1 MPEIILVCGAGGKT
15 TYIEN
20 LSKSCKNKKDKK
32 IIITTTTKMYKPNEY
47 TDSINSHSFDNKN
60 IIVLGKEYDEKKLM
74 YAGDDELNNAIKY
87 ADIILIEAD
96 GAKHYPIKIPN
107 KNEPVIPDILLGRIS
122 KIVIIMGLHALN
134 RKFSEVC
141 FRYNLCKEIDK
152 NKIVDI
158 ETIKFIANK
167 YYINKLKNKCSN
179 IQLYLNDFTQ
189 DKNINYKKTAFII
202 LASGNSKRFNGN
214 KLLHKFNSLNNKTL
228 FENTIDKISNVV
240 KLLKKDKKLKNLETS
255 IIVVSIYD
263 EIINKEFENK
273 YYSVIYNNNHNA
285 GISSSIKLGLK
296 EAIKEVS
303 DSFAFFV
310 CDMPFLGSDDIFNMI
325 KYFYF
330 SQKNIGAM
338 FTKDRVSNPAIF
350 SSKYIDD
357 ILKLE
362 NDEGA
367 SKIIKKNINDT
378 FLYTIDEMKLIDI
391 DKREDL
397 N

>member
-15 TYIEN
+15 TYIKN
-20 LSKSCKNKKDKK
+20 LSKSYKDKK
-32 IIITTTTKMYKPNEY
+32 VIITTTTKIYKPNEY
-47 TDSINSHSFDNKN
+47 TNNINSHSFDNKN

-107 KNEPVIPDILLGRIS
+107 ENEPVIPDILLGQIS

-167 YYINKLKNKCSN
+167 YYIDKLKNKCDD
-179 IQLYLNDFTQ
+179 IQLYLNDFTKN
-189 DKNINYKKTAFII
+189 KNINYKKTAFII

-228 FENTIDKISNVV
+228 FENTINKISDVV

-263 EIINKEFENK
+263 EIINKKLKN
-273 YYSVIYNNNHNA
+273 YSAVYNNNHNA

-296 EAIKEVS
+296 EAIKDGS

-338 FTKDRVSNPAIF
+338 FTENRVSNPAIF
-350 SSKYIDD
+350 SFKYIDD

-367 SKIIKKNINDT
+367 SKIINKNIDDT

-397 N
+397 K

>member
-1 MPEIILVCGAGGKT
+1 M
-15 TYIEN
+15 
-20 LSKSCKNKKDKK
+20 
-32 IIITTTTKMYKPNEY
+32 
-47 TDSINSHSFDNKN
+47 
-60 IIVLGKEYDEKKLM
+60 
-74 YAGDDELNNAIKY
+74 
-87 ADIILIEAD
+87 
-96 GAKHYPIKIPN
+96 
-107 KNEPVIPDILLGRIS
+107 
-122 KIVIIMGLHALN
+122 
-134 RKFSEVC
+134 
-141 FRYNLCKEIDK
+141 
-152 NKIVDI
+152 
-158 ETIKFIANK
+158 
-167 YYINKLKNKCSN
+167 
-179 IQLYLNDFTQ
+179 
-189 DKNINYKKTAFII
+189 
-202 LASGNSKRFNGN
+202 
-214 KLLHKFNSLNNKTL
+214 
-228 FENTIDKISNVV
+228 FENTIDKISDVV

-296 EAIKEVS
+296 EAIKEGS

-397 N
+397 K